1 MVVPCK
7 TEGLFVGLWIHI
19 SLLLSFH
26 IFSLLKCNR
35 VCLISG
41 QAVYVR
47 LLTGTSQRICGE
59 NKSERPEFR
68 TMEARFGNIVFS
80 SKFDSGNLARV
91 EKVEKGSSS
100 PPTDVTPSG
109 SALSGSNLT
118 PDYEFNVWTQPD
130 CAGTEHENGNR

>member
-1 MVVPCK
+1 
-7 TEGLFVGLWIHI
+7 
-19 SLLLSFH
+19 
-26 IFSLLKCNR
+26 
-35 VCLISG
+35 
-41 QAVYVR
+41 
-47 LLTGTSQRICGE
+47 
-59 NKSERPEFR
+59 
-68 TMEARFGNIVFS
+68 MEARFGNIVFS